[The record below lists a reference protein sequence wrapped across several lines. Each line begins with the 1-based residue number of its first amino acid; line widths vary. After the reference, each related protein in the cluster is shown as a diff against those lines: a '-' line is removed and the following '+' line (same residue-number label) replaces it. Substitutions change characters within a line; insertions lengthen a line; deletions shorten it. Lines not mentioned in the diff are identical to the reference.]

1 MNPIDFRSFLRRNS
15 RDSTFKRTQ
24 IIPVANGLDKAPN
37 LSASRQSGV
46 TGHGMKRNS
55 NSSKRTKQRLLRN
68 VGRLSPFHPVN
79 SCWWFEILYGLQTAA
94 SEQASINPSG
104 TRTLSHSSSTRCGG
118 PVQTI
123 YKLKV
128 DCLAG
133 SKSNEHEWFINFRW
147 SALYSEG
154 LCAPVKP
161 SRPKRDR
168 SSIRTVTVTA
178 SVARSQYVGHA
189 FKSIHRGNG
198 QSVSR
203 PLNTWSVENDV
214 RLKCFPC
221 KELLLARQFSF
232 DVNQTMDSH
241 NKVIGIPNRIPPTAI
256 RQLHKSGNRCRNK
269 QRRSKIHLNAVLDVH
284 KHMHRLDFRKKKVNK
299 LGSRCK
305 AERRSSRFANK
316 TTKKSHI

>member
-1 MNPIDFRSFLRRNS
+1 MNPIDFRSFLRRNL

-55 NSSKRTKQRLLRN
+55 NSSKRTKQRFLRN

-133 SKSNEHEWFINFRW
+133 SKSNEHE
-147 SALYSEG
+147 
-154 LCAPVKP
+154 
-161 SRPKRDR
+161 
-168 SSIRTVTVTA
+168 
-178 SVARSQYVGHA
+178 
-189 FKSIHRGNG
+189 
-198 QSVSR
+198 
-203 PLNTWSVENDV
+203 
-214 RLKCFPC
+214 
-221 KELLLARQFSF
+221 
-232 DVNQTMDSH
+232 
-241 NKVIGIPNRIPPTAI
+241 
-256 RQLHKSGNRCRNK
+256 
-269 QRRSKIHLNAVLDVH
+269 
-284 KHMHRLDFRKKKVNK
+284 
-299 LGSRCK
+299 
-305 AERRSSRFANK
+305 
-316 TTKKSHI
+316 